1 MLRDLLFP
9 KFCCCCGY
17 VGTYICT
24 YCASK
29 LSYFAPDVCI
39 YCHRASAGGLTH
51 PACCRRGGIQ
61 GFVTIFHYN
70 TPLKRIIKNIK
81 YRRAR
86 AVWGELV
93 SIIDPRILTKLSP
106 HKRSFDDFV
115 IQPIP
120 LHPIRKK
127 ERGFNQADLVAQWL
141 SLVIEKPVVDQLV
154 RIKHTPAQAQLSR
167 RADRHLNMQS
177 AFDLKPDA
185 HIDGRSI
192 ILVDDIVT
200 SGSTV
205 KSAAATLLKH
215 GALRVYV
222 FSLAKG

>member
-70 TPLKRIIKNIK
+70 TPLKRMSMRFFPIYDDAYITHGSLTFKHDKQN
-81 YRRAR
+81 
-86 AVWGELV
+86 AVNCLV
-93 SIIDPRILTKLSP
+93 
-106 HKRSFDDFV
+106 
-115 IQPIP
+115 
-120 LHPIRKK
+120 
-127 ERGFNQADLVAQWL
+127 
-141 SLVIEKPVVDQLV
+141 
-154 RIKHTPAQAQLSR
+154 
-167 RADRHLNMQS
+167 
-177 AFDLKPDA
+177 
-185 HIDGRSI
+185 
-192 ILVDDIVT
+192 
-200 SGSTV
+200 
-205 KSAAATLLKH
+205 
-215 GALRVYV
+215 
-222 FSLAKG
+222 